1 MKSVVVYMNAGGVET
16 VSRNV
21 EEWLV
26 NYVRQYGHITCLETW
41 ALERELTPWYVQA
54 CAHAAERKGLLQLT
68 RLAGKPGQP
77 YKVTLA
83 GGEA

>member
-1 MKSVVVYMNAGGVET
+1 MIVVYMNAAGQET
-16 VSRNV
+16 LSRGV

-26 NYVRQYGHITCLETW
+26 NYVRQYGHITCLENW

-54 CAHAAERKGLLQLT
+54 CAHAAARKGLLRMT
-68 RLAGKPGQP
+68 RLENRPGQP

-83 GGEA
+83 QGGEI